1 MLETLDLNPQTK
13 PPTATVIWL
22 HGLGADMYD
31 FESIVPE
38 LGIADAL
45 GVRFV
50 LPNAPTRPVA
60 LNAGMVMRAWFDI
73 TEISRDQIEDEK
85 GIRESEC
92 SIRDL
97 IARETESGV
106 PPSRIVL
113 AGFSQGGAL
122 AFQTALRHPDRLAG
136 ILALST
142 YLPLRGS
149 LEAEASEANRDVP
162 IFLAHGT
169 EDPVVPTEYGR
180 LSRRWLDDAGY
191 PVEWH
196 DYPMGHQVCL
206 EEIEDIAAWLRRVLA

>member
-196 DYPMGHQVCL
+196 DYSMGHQVCL